1 MAKGAATIYDVAQLA
16 NVSIATVS
24 RVLTGAAP
32 VRADTRER
40 VEAAIA
46 QLGFV
51 PSSAARGLSGG
62 RRGSIALVY
71 PLDEERSGA
80 APLREDNASVL
91 YNDGII
97 RGATWQ
103 ASLHG
108 YLLFACAVRID
119 NGTEGTSIHQISSS
133 VDGLI
138 LTDRAVKTVRSMR
151 TATRMRAV
159 QLSGSGL
166 TKFGGS
172 IQVDNEGGMR
182 QTVIHLAYSHGV
194 RSFGYVGGIADSHD
208 AVARSRAFAQAVRD
222 VGAVVEARNVM
233 IGEFSMTRA
242 ADVMNDRL
250 NEPVGLPQA
259 FVCANDQMA
268 VGVIRT
274 LQARGYR
281 VPEDVLVTGFDDI
294 PLASQTNPALTTVAQ
309 PTFDLGAAAVT
320 MVMGLLDGVVAPGAS
335 QTVSTELIVRSSCG
349 CSEVPVVPATTT
361 NVTPTAAEAV
371 ATTTRSEGE
380 VSEP

>member
-1 MAKGAATIYDVAQLA
+1 VAKGAATIYDVAQLA

-24 RVLTGAAP
+24 RVSTGAAR

-46 QLGFV
+46 ELAFV

-71 PLDEERSGA
+71 PLDEERSGT

-103 ASLHG
+103 ASLQG

-119 NGTEGTSIHQISSS
+119 NGTEGTSIHQISSA

-138 LTDRAVKTVRSMR
+138 LTDRAVRTVRSMR

-159 QLSGSGL
+159 QLSGSGQ

-172 IQVDNEGGMR
+172 IQVDNEGGIR
-182 QTVIHLAYSHGV
+182 QTVVHLAYSHGV

-208 AVARSRAFAQAVRD
+208 AVARLRAFTQAVRD
-222 VGAVVEARNVM
+222 VGGTMEPRNSL
-233 IGEFSMTRA
+233 IGDFSMTRA
-242 ADVMNDRL
+242 ADVMSARL
-250 NEPVGLPQA
+250 NDPTGLPQA
-259 FVCANDQMA
+259 FGVRQRPDGRRRRAHPSGPWLPRPRRHSSHRLLTTSPRQSDQPRANDCRPA
-268 VGVIRT
+268 DLRPRRGRRHDGDGP
-274 LQARGYR
+274 ARR
-281 VPEDVLVTGFDDI
+281 
-294 PLASQTNPALTTVAQ
+294 
-309 PTFDLGAAAVT
+309 
-320 MVMGLLDGVVAPGAS
+320 
-335 QTVSTELIVRSSCG
+335 
-349 CSEVPVVPATTT
+349 
-361 NVTPTAAEAV
+361 
-371 ATTTRSEGE
+371 
-380 VSEP
+380 